1 MRKRITYLFYN
12 IKDRIFKQYIQNVK
26 KCKVL
31 DYGGI
36 SHQYSCKKYGG
47 KQFLSGESLQET
59 ITSMI
64 NRGKP
69 FMIARFGTVEL
80 NFIKAFDFQMKKIYK
95 DSLHILQ
102 MNAGFFPC
110 NESYGH
116 QFVSLMKDSMKEC
129 EILLTQCM
137 RLEEYYIR
145 NYMQNTKYVSHIRNI
160 EPQFYPTDPWTQA
173 LKGKRVLIIHPFADT
188 IKNQYQHYSLL
199 FPIIIKTYIK

>member
-80 NFIKAFDFQMKKIYK
+80 NFIKAFGFSNEENIQRQLTYTANECRFL
-95 DSLHILQ
+95 SL
-102 MNAGFFPC
+102 
-110 NESYGH
+110 
-116 QFVSLMKDSMKEC
+116 
-129 EILLTQCM
+129 
-137 RLEEYYIR
+137 
-145 NYMQNTKYVSHIRNI
+145 
-160 EPQFYPTDPWTQA
+160 
-173 LKGKRVLIIHPFADT
+173 
-188 IKNQYQHYSLL
+188 
-199 FPIIIKTYIK
+199 